1 MKKWKAFIASIL
13 TATVLLV
20 GVPLGASA
28 QENLNYSIFDLPKS
42 GQLKQGDRGEN
53 VKILQRALNQVVAA
67 KLVADGVYGQK
78 TKNAVLKFQQ
88 TSKDL
93 KVTGV
98 YDRSTHDA
106 LSKKINSSN
115 FSNTVLKEGSRGEAV
130 KTLQKALNDLG
141 YGLKADG
148 HYGAQ
153 TKAAVI
159 KFQKQHSEL
168 KADGIFGAKTR
179 ILLDK
184 VLHD

>member
-13 TATVLLV
+13 TASVLLV
-20 GVPLGASA
+20 GVPLGVSA

-53 VKILQRALNQVVAA
+53 VKILQRALNQVVTT

-93 KVTGV
+93 KDTGI

-106 LSKKINSSN
+106 LSKKINSAN
-115 FSNTVLKEGSRGEAV
+115 FTNAVLKEGNRGEAV
-130 KTLQKALNDLG
+130 NTLQKALNDLG
-141 YGLKADG
+141 YGLKVDG
-148 HYGAQ
+148 HYGS
-153 TKAAVI
+153 
-159 KFQKQHSEL
+159 KQ
-168 KADGIFGAKTR
+168 R
-179 ILLDK
+179 LLSSNFK
-184 VLHD
+184 NNIPS

>member
-13 TATVLLV
+13 TAIVLLV

-53 VKILQRALNQVVAA
+53 VKILQRALNQVVSA

-93 KVTGV
+93 KDTGI
-98 YDRSTHDA
+98 YES
-106 LSKKINSSN
+106 
-115 FSNTVLKEGSRGEAV
+115 
-130 KTLQKALNDLG
+130 
-141 YGLKADG
+141 
-148 HYGAQ
+148 
-153 TKAAVI
+153 
-159 KFQKQHSEL
+159 
-168 KADGIFGAKTR
+168 
-179 ILLDK
+179 
-184 VLHD
+184 